1 MRIHPPHA
9 PSRIHTPGLT
19 IYTCFTPPSYPPA
32 ATRGV
37 QRGSIRSARVVE
49 KPRDGAQR
57 EPSRFA
63 PVADAL
69 AGPTQVAASDC
80 ARLAPALP
88 ALGSPRPLVQRLAS
102 AAQPVA
108 GVRALDEPPD
118 GLLQPPAGA
127 ATSSPRGRGL
137 ALGCA
142 RREPASCWRKMS
154 SRAFSSAMR
163 SACSS

>member
-32 ATRGV
+32 ATRCV

-80 ARLAPALP
+80 ARPAPAPP
-88 ALGSPRPLVQRLAS
+88 ALGFPRPLVQRLAS

-118 GLLQPPAGA
+118 GLLHLPRARQHLPRAGEAWHWHVHGESPQAAGA
-127 ATSSPRGRGL
+127 RCP
-137 ALGCA
+137 LG
-142 RREPASCWRKMS
+142 P
-154 SRAFSSAMR
+154 SAQR
-163 SACSS
+163 